1 MKKKLSYR
9 DKLIELAYIYNVKEI
24 QDYVKRRKN
33 LTTGQIELILKKN
46 KIIIPKEFKTSFFK
60 ENFVKPISK
69 FKSNVVNYK
78 EEKIKDKNRF
88 FRRVENY
95 KHDTSRKV
103 NHGLSSLW
111 RGFGNAGLNF
121 LNVLPKLGSTVL
133 KFFGDLFTDVFNS
146 IYNQQIDQ
154 RSARNVIIGF
164 FVVAGV
170 TTAAFVG
177 FNTYKNYDLSKN
189 KLEIKKPELKT
200 KKEVKK
206 PEKELKK
213 ETKKPE
219 VKPKKEVKKP
229 EKELKKE
236 TKKPEVKPKKEVKK
250 PEKELKKET
259 KKPEVKPKKEVKK
272 PEKELKKET
281 KKPELKV
288 KRNNVAE
295 VILPDLNLK
304 TETVIQLFKDVDYDL
319 RKVRNEKLVKPIY
332 FTQFPRDLD
341 NLQSVQLK
349 KETFI
354 KIVLPLIVAENEKI
368 LDDREKLKVLI
379 EKKFTSDVEKQWLRQ
394 KLLEYKVKKGNLD
407 ELLVR
412 MDMIPVSIALA
423 QAAKESGWGTSR
435 FALEGNAIFG
445 QWTWDGQGIAPLK
458 RDGDKNH
465 KILKFPILRASVK
478 AYKNN
483 LNTHKSYLKFREKRK
498 SLRGKDKNIT
508 GLALTDTLK
517 NYAQTGSE
525 YTKILNQIITQN
537 RLSDFEP
544 VRLVNSVKQVELNS

>member
-9 DKLIELAYIYNVKEI
+9 DKLLELAYIYNVKEI
-24 QDYVKRRKN
+24 QDYTKNRKN

-46 KIIIPKEFKTSFFK
+46 KIVIPKDFKTNFFK
-60 ENFVKPISK
+60 ENFVKPVSRL
-69 FKSNVVNYK
+69 KSGIIDYK

-95 KHDTSRKV
+95 KYDTSRKF
-103 NHGLSSLW
+103 NHGLNNLW
-111 RGFGNAGLNF
+111 KGAGNAGINF
-121 LNVLPKLGSTVL
+121 LNVLPKLGSTVAA
-133 KFFGDLFTDVFNS
+133 FFGSLFTDVFNS

-154 RSARNVIIGF
+154 KSARNVIIGF
-164 FVVAGV
+164 FVVIGI
-170 TTAAFVG
+170 TTAIFVG
-177 FNTYKNYDLSKN
+177 LNTYKNYDFS
-189 KLEIKKPELKT
+189 EKKI
-200 KKEVKK
+200 EVKK
-206 PEKELKK
+206 PEKEIKKEIKKPEIKPKK

-219 VKPKKEVKKP
+219 EKVK
-229 EKELKKE
+229 LKKE
-236 TKKPEVKPKKEVKK
+236 TKQ
-250 PEKELKKET
+250 
-259 KKPEVKPKKEVKK
+259 
-272 PEKELKKET
+272 
-281 KKPELKV
+281 PELKV

-341 NLQSVQLK
+341 NLKSVQLK

-368 LDDREKLKVLI
+368 LDDREKLKLLV
-379 EKKFTSDVEKQWLRQ
+379 EKKFTSDLEKQWLRQ

-407 ELLVR
+407 ELMHR

-483 LNTHKSYLKFREKRK
+483 LNTHKSYFKFREKRK
-498 SLRGKDKNIT
+498 SLRSKNKKIT

-537 RLSDFEP
+537 RLSDFEL

>member
-9 DKLIELAYIYNVKEI
+9 DKLLELAYIYNVKEI
-24 QDYVKRRKN
+24 QDYTKNRKN

-60 ENFVKPISK
+60 ENFVKPVTK
-69 FKSNVVNYK
+69 LKSNIINYK
-78 EEKIKDKNRF
+78 QEKIKDKNRF

-95 KHDTSRKV
+95 KYDTSRKF
-103 NHGLSSLW
+103 NHGVSNLW
-111 RGFGNAGLNF
+111 RGAGSAGLNL
-121 LNVLPKLGSTVL
+121 LNVLPKLGTAV
-133 KFFGDLFTDVFNS
+133 KNFFGNLFTDVFNS

-154 RSARNVIIGF
+154 KSARNVILGF
-164 FVVAGV
+164 FVIIGV
-170 TTAAFVG
+170 TTAIYSGYNA
-177 FNTYKNYDLSKN
+177 YKNYDFSSK
-189 KLEIKKPELKT
+189 KIETKKPDPKI
-200 KKEVKK
+200 
-206 PEKELKK
+206 KK

-219 VKPKKEVKKP
+219 AKI
-229 EKELKKE
+229 KKE
-236 TKKPEVKPKKEVKK
+236 TKKPEAKI
-250 PEKELKKET
+250 KKET
-259 KKPEVKPKKEVKK
+259 KKPEAKIKKETKK
-272 PEKELKKET
+272 PEAKIKKET

-319 RKVRNEKLVKPIY
+319 RTVRNDKLVKPIY

-341 NLQSVQLK
+341 NLQSVKLK

-368 LDDREKLKVLI
+368 LSDREKLKNLV
-379 EKKFTSDVEKQWLRQ
+379 EKKFTSDLEKQWLRQ
-394 KLLEYKVKKGNLD
+394 KLLEYKVKKGDLE
-407 ELLVR
+407 ELLFR

-483 LNTHKSYLKFREKRK
+483 LNTHKSYFKFRERREKLREK
-498 SLRGKDKNIT
+498 SKNIT

-525 YTKILNQIITQN
+525 YTKILNQIIKQN
-537 RLSDFEP
+537 NLSDFEP

>member
-9 DKLIELAYIYNVKEI
+9 DKLLELAYIYNVKEI
-24 QDYVKRRKN
+24 QDYTKNRKN

-46 KIIIPKEFKTSFFK
+46 KIIIPKDFKTNFFK
-60 ENFVKPISK
+60 ENFVKPVTKI
-69 FKSNVVNYK
+69 KSGIIGYK

-88 FRRVENY
+88 LRRVENY
-95 KHDTSRKV
+95 KHDTSRKF
-103 NHGLSSLW
+103 NHSLNNLW
-111 RGFGNAGLNF
+111 KAIGNVGINF
-121 LNVLPKLGSTVL
+121 LNILPKLGKTVSE
-133 KFFGDLFTDVFNS
+133 FFGNLFTDVFNS
-146 IYNQQIDQ
+146 IYNQQIDK

-164 FVVAGV
+164 FAVVGI
-170 TTAAFVG
+170 TTAIYVG
-177 FNTYKNYDLSKN
+177 LNAYKGYDFSEN
-189 KLEIKKPELKT
+189 KI
-200 KKEVKK
+200 EVKK
-206 PEKELKK
+206 PQPKVKEKIKETKPKVKK
-213 ETKKPE
+213 ETKKID
-219 VKPKKEVKKP
+219 PKVQ
-229 EKELKKE
+229 
-236 TKKPEVKPKKEVKK
+236 
-250 PEKELKKET
+250 
-259 KKPEVKPKKEVKK
+259 
-272 PEKELKKET
+272 KET

-288 KRNNVAE
+288 KEKNVAE

-341 NLQSVQLK
+341 NLASVKLK

-368 LDDREKLKVLI
+368 LDDRKKLKILS
-379 EKKFTSDVEKQWLRQ
+379 EKKFTSDLEKQWLRQ
-394 KLLEYKVKKGNLD
+394 KLLEYKVKKSDLS
-407 ELLVR
+407 ELMVR

-483 LNTHKSYLKFREKRK
+483 LNTHKSYSKFREKRR
-498 SLRGKDKNIT
+498 SLRNKNKAIT
-508 GLALTDTLK
+508 GLSLTDTLK

-525 YTKILNQIITQN
+525 YTRILNQIITQN
-537 RLSDFEP
+537 NLSDFEL
-544 VRLVNSVKQVELNS
+544 VKLVNSVKQVELNS

>member
-9 DKLIELAYIYNVKEI
+9 DKLLELAYIYNVKEI
-24 QDYVKRRKN
+24 QDYTRNRKN

-46 KIIIPKEFKTSFFK
+46 KIIIPKEFKTNFFK
-60 ENFVKPISK
+60 ENFVKPVTK
-69 FKSNVVNYK
+69 LKSNIINYK
-78 EEKIKDKNRF
+78 EEKIRDKNRF

-95 KHDTSRKV
+95 KYDTSRKI
-103 NHGLSSLW
+103 NHSANNLW
-111 RGFGNAGLNF
+111 KGIGSAGLNF
-121 LNVLPKLGSTVL
+121 LNVLPKLGITV
-133 KFFGDLFTDVFNS
+133 KNFFGNLFTDVFNS

-154 RSARNVIIGF
+154 KSARNVIVGF
-164 FVVAGV
+164 FVIIGL
-170 TTAAFVG
+170 TTVIYSGYNA
-177 FNTYKNYDLSKN
+177 YKNYDFSSK
-189 KLEIKKPELKT
+189 KIETKKPEPKI
-200 KKEVKK
+200 
-206 PEKELKK
+206 KK

-219 VKPKKEVKKP
+219 PKI
-229 EKELKKE
+229 KKE
-236 TKKPEVKPKKEVKK
+236 TKKPEPKIKKEI
-250 PEKELKKET
+250 
-259 KKPEVKPKKEVKK
+259 
-272 PEKELKKET
+272 

-319 RKVRNEKLVKPIY
+319 RTVRNEKLVKPIY

-341 NLQSVQLK
+341 NLRNVQLK

-368 LDDREKLKVLI
+368 LDDREKLKTLM
-379 EKKFTSDVEKQWLRQ
+379 EKKFTTDTEKQWLRQ
-394 KLLEYKVKKGNLD
+394 KLLEYKVKKSDLK
-407 ELLVR
+407 ELLFR

-483 LNTHKSYLKFREKRK
+483 LNTHKSYLKFREKRNQ
-498 SLRGKDKNIT
+498 LREKGKNIT
-508 GLALTDTLK
+508 GLALTSTLK

-537 RLSDFEP
+537 RLSDFEL
-544 VRLVNSVKQVELNS
+544 VRLVNSVKQIELNS

>member
-9 DKLIELAYIYNVKEI
+9 DKLLELAYIYNVKEI
-24 QDYVKRRKN
+24 QEYTKRRKN

-46 KIIIPKEFKTSFFK
+46 KIIIPKDFKTTFIK
-60 ENFVKPISK
+60 ENFVKPFSR
-69 FKSNVVNYK
+69 FKTSIVDYK

-95 KHDTSRKV
+95 KHDTTRKV
-103 NHGLSSLW
+103 NHGISNIWKGLGTV
-111 RGFGNAGLNF
+111 GFNF
-121 LNVLPKLGSTVL
+121 LNVIPKLGTTITQ
-133 KFFGDLFTDVFNS
+133 FFGNLFTDVFNS

-154 RSARNVIIGF
+154 KSARNVIIGF

-170 TTAAFVG
+170 TTAIIAGINAYNNFD
-177 FNTYKNYDLSKN
+177 FSQK
-189 KLEIKKPELKT
+189 KLETKKIETET
-200 KKEVKK
+200 KKEFKK
-206 PEKELKK
+206 TEPKVKK

-219 VKPKKEVKKP
+219 VKV
-229 EKELKKE
+229 
-236 TKKPEVKPKKEVKK
+236 
-250 PEKELKKET
+250 
-259 KKPEVKPKKEVKK
+259 
-272 PEKELKKET
+272 KKET

-319 RKVRNEKLVKPIY
+319 RTVRNEKLVKPIY

-341 NLQSVQLK
+341 NLKSVQLK
-349 KETFI
+349 KETFL
-354 KIVLPLIVAENEKI
+354 KIVLPLVVAENEKI
-368 LDDREKLKVLI
+368 LDDREKLKNLI
-379 EKKFTSDVEKQWLRQ
+379 DKKFTTDAEKQWLRQ
-394 KLLEYKVKKGNLD
+394 KLLEYKVKKSDLK
-407 ELLVR
+407 ELMIK

-483 LNTHKSYLKFREKRK
+483 LNTHKSYSKFRDKRQQ
-498 SLRGKDKNIT
+498 LRNKNKNIT

-525 YTKILNQIITQN
+525 YTRILNQIITQN
-537 RLSDFEP
+537 RLSDFEL
-544 VRLVNSVKQVELNS
+544 VKLVNSVKQIELNS